1 MLDHF
6 YSDPKL
12 LHRGRFG
19 PLGAHL
25 DEFADLLL
33 RKGYSRLTGRDKLR
47 IVLQLNQWLEEQQL
61 SLQGLNEG
69 RLRAFQAE
77 RRKRRRSPHGEAA
90 TLALL
95 LSSLRQAHVVPAGAQ
110 PSAGGSARDLIV
122 SDYAQFL
129 LHERGLS
136 QKTLAHRIPVVR
148 HFLSAQ
154 FKSRAVRLDRLRA
167 QHVSRYVLREARDQ
181 RQDRA
186 QLITTTL
193 RSFLDFLCQRGRL
206 STRLSAAVPAVA
218 SWRASELPG
227 CLNADQVEQLL
238 NSCDRTSICGQRD
251 LAVLLLLARLGL
263 RAHEVVGLNL
273 EDINWAA
280 GEVQVRGKGGREDR
294 LPLPQDVGCAL
305 AAYLKHGRSACS
317 SRHVFVRLL
326 APHEGLAGPSTIS
339 GVVSRALA
347 RTGITSEKKGAHLLR
362 HSLATRMLR
371 GGASLTQIGQVL
383 RHEHVD
389 STAIYARVDLKA
401 LRALAQPWPGGVA

>member
-12 LHRGRFG
+12 LHLGRSG

-33 RKGYSRLTGRDKLR
+33 RQGYTRLAGRDKLR
-47 IVLQLNQWLEEQQL
+47 VALQLNQWLESQRL
-61 SLQGLNEG
+61 PLQGLNEW

-95 LSSLRQAHVVPAGAQ
+95 LDSLRQAHVIPARLI
-110 PSAGGSARDLIV
+110 PSTAGPLDRLV
-122 SDYAQFL
+122 KDYARFL
-129 LHERGLS
+129 RHERGLS

-148 HFLSAQ
+148 HFLSEQ

-167 QHVSRYVLREARDQ
+167 QHISRYVLLGVRDQ

-186 QLITTTL
+186 RLITTTL

-218 SWRASELPG
+218 SWRASDLPR
-227 CLNADQVEQLL
+227 CLNANQVEQLL
-238 NSCDRTSICGQRD
+238 KSCDRTDICGQRD
-251 LAVLLLLARLGL
+251 YAVLLLLARLGL
-263 RAHEVVGLNL
+263 RAHEVVGLKL

-280 GEVQVRGKGGREDR
+280 GELQVLGKGGREDR
-294 LPLPQDVGCAL
+294 LPLPQDVGRAL
-305 AAYLKHGRSACS
+305 AAYLKQGRPVCS
-317 SRHVFVRLL
+317 SRRVFVRLL

-339 GVVSRALA
+339 WVVRKALA
-347 RTGITSEKKGAHLLR
+347 RAGIASENKGAHLLR
-362 HSLATRMLR
+362 HSLATCMLR

-389 STAIYARVDLKA
+389 ATEIYARVDLTA